1 MRLFVGLVALGLLNP
16 AVALTQ
22 DEPPVEADRVTIAEV
37 PFGIGERMDYRVKF
51 GPLKVGRAHMEVE
64 GLEAV
69 AGNPTYHLK
78 FHMSGSVPFYRL
90 DDTQQSWLDVQLLAT
105 RRYYQD
111 SHQGSYER
119 YREYEFDLEQ
129 GVLSGLDG
137 ESDSI
142 PEGALDEAAF
152 IYFVRSIELEVGQT
166 YEWNR
171 YYRFDRNPVVLQV
184 LRRER
189 VRVPAGEFETI
200 VVRPIIKTGGIFAE
214 GGEAEIYITDDER
227 RIPVRLNT
235 KLKVGSV
242 VLELTEYREGEK
254 LTPDTLGSL
263 GSH

>member
-1 MRLFVGLVALGLLNP
+1 MRFLTGLVLLGLLIP
-16 AVALTQ
+16 ASVIAQ
-22 DEPPVEADRVTIAEV
+22 DDPPAESAGVTIADV

-51 GPLKVGRAHMEVE
+51 GPLKVGQAHMEVE
-64 GLEAV
+64 GLDTI
-69 AGNPTYHLK
+69 AGNATYHLR
-78 FHMSGSVPFYRL
+78 FHMSGSVPFYKL
-90 DDTQQSWLDVQLLAT
+90 DDTQQSWLDVALLAT
-105 RRYYQD
+105 RRYHQD

-129 GVLSGLDG
+129 GILTGLEG
-137 ESDSI
+137 ETDSI
-142 PEGALDEAAF
+142 PERALDEAAF
-152 IYFVRSIELEVGQT
+152 IYFVRSIELEVGET

-171 YYRFDRNPVVLQV
+171 YYRFDRNPVILQV

-227 RIPVRLNT
+227 RVPVRLNS
-235 KLKVGSV
+235 KMRVGTV

-254 LTPDTLGSL
+254 LTPEILESR
-263 GSH
+263 